1 MKRMRAVVRL
11 LLAGTATA
19 VLYAIWLA
27 VGRSRTAL
35 RKRIVRLWTIAM
47 GRIFGLRPRVEGEG
61 PAGAFLLVAN
71 HVSWLDI
78 LLLGSLR
85 EVVFIAKAEMR
96 GWPIIGPLATS
107 TGTIFIDRG
116 SRRDT
121 LRVSEAIEQAVR
133 DGTSVVLFPEGT
145 STDGNRLLP
154 FKSALLESAARNTLP
169 VHYAALRYETP
180 QAAWPDDTPFG
191 KHAWQL
197 LQVARI
203 DATVRFGGAVTARDR
218 KELAEKLWNEVSTA
232 LSFSPGPVDR
242 DERRMIGTGPR

>member
-1 MKRMRAVVRL
+1 MGKVRAAVRL
-11 LLAGTATA
+11 LLAGTLTA
-19 VLYAIWLA
+19 LLYTLWLA
-27 VGRSRTAL
+27 VGRSRAAL
-35 RKRIVRLWTIAM
+35 RKRIVRSWTIAM
-47 GRIFGLRPRVEGEG
+47 GRIFGLRPKVEGKG

-96 GWPIIGPLATS
+96 GWPVIGPLATS
-107 TGTIFIDRG
+107 TGTIFIDRA

-121 LRVSEAIEQAVR
+121 LRVSEAIEHAVR
-133 DGTSVVLFPEGT
+133 HGTSVVLFPEGT

-169 VHYAALRYETP
+169 VHYAALRYTTP

-191 KHAWQL
+191 QHAWQV
-197 LQVARI
+197 LQVPRI
-203 DATVRFGGAVTARDR
+203 DATVHFGGAVTAPDR
-218 KELAEKLWNEVSTA
+218 KELAERLWQEVSAA
-232 LSFSPGPVDR
+232 LSLSPSMPARASGV
-242 DERRMIGTGPR
+242 

>member
-1 MKRMRAVVRL
+1 MKRVRATVRL

-27 VGRSRTAL
+27 VGRARASL

-47 GRIFGLRPRVEGEG
+47 GRIFGLRPRVEGAG
-61 PAGAFLLVAN
+61 PAGAILLVAN

-96 GWPIIGPLATS
+96 SWPVIGPLATS

-121 LRVSEAIEQAVR
+121 LRVSEAIAQAVR
-133 DGTSVVLFPEGT
+133 NGTSVVLFPEGT

-154 FKSALLESAARNTLP
+154 FKSALLESAARHALP
-169 VHYAALRYETP
+169 VHYAALRYATP
-180 QAAWPDDTPFG
+180 QAPWPDDTPFG
-191 KHAWQL
+191 KHAWQV
-197 LQVARI
+197 LQVPRI
-203 DATVRFGGAVTARDR
+203 EATVQFGGAVTAPDR
-218 KELAEKLWNEVSTA
+218 KELAAKLWHEVSAA
-232 LSFSPGPVDR
+232 LSLSP
-242 DERRMIGTGPR
+242 IGASGRGGV